1 MSNSKNF
8 NHVATMHGVV
18 AELLIAWEHVR
29 KAGEKLAEREFRASL
44 AKSNADLR
52 AGKIV
57 MRHGRTSVPSM
68 PSMPPMPDS
77 MLDLMD
83 AIEQQIIEI
92 GQL

>member
-68 PSMPPMPDS
+68 PPMPDS